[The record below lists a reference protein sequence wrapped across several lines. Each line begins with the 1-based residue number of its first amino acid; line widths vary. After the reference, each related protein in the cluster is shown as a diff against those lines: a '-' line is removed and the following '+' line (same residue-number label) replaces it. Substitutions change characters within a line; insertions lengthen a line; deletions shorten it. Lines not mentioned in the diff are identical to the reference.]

1 MEELFKAFGE
11 YIKVAEFN
19 SFEFWIYPIGTLLLI
34 WLLTTIGLKIIPK
47 GKSKLKT
54 VFRIHKFWIVN
65 SLLIATIII
74 GLLCFWW
81 ATNYFAENENP
92 IQLSLLIS
100 LFIALI
106 IPIIIFSAL
115 RGFFTNEDI
124 KEIAQQPK
132 TPIQQEGTI
141 TSTKKSY
148 RRIKYF
154 YFVLLI
160 GFLFLL
166 FALNSGKNI
175 ISIVFDNSGSME
187 SKNSID
193 ALSETFDN
201 LGKNN
206 EILLTTLEGLGEG
219 SSGGKNTI
227 NEIFAIKNYSQLQA
241 GNVIHYTDPISAK
254 GGLNQITNQVWGS
267 PICESIWKSYLY
279 AKTTLVN
286 ENYKNKV
293 LIVITDGDDNVG
305 NSIPSSK
312 FFFDDEEFA
321 GYYNPEKT
329 FIIDYSD
336 GATNPF
342 LQKFQDADCETF
354 IVTNT
359 KQDYLDALD
368 ATLNSFKNNWYLV
381 IWVIIITSILTLIA
395 LLIEPKKI
403 V

>member
-1 MEELFKAFGE
+1 MEELFKAFGK

-19 SFEFWIYPIGTLLLI
+19 SFEFWIYPIGTILTI

-65 SLLIATIII
+65 SLLVATVII

-81 ATNYFAENENP
+81 ATNYFAENP

-100 LFIALI
+100 LFLSLF
-106 IPIIIFSAL
+106 IPIIIFVAL
-115 RGFFTNEDI
+115 RSFFTNDDI

-132 TPIQQEGTI
+132 TPIQQEETI
-141 TSTKKSY
+141 TRTKKSY
-148 RRIKYF
+148 RKIKLF
-154 YFVLLI
+154 YFMLSL

-166 FALNSGKNI
+166 FSLNTGKNL

-187 SKNSID
+187 SNNSIE

-206 EILLTTLEGLGEG
+206 EIVLTTLEGLGEN
-219 SSGGKNTI
+219 STGGKTTI
-227 NEIFAIKNYSQLQA
+227 NEILAVKNYSQLQA
-241 GNVIHYTDPISAK
+241 GNVVYFTDPISAK
-254 GGLNQITNQVWGS
+254 SGLNQITNQVWGS

-279 AKTTLVN
+279 VNIKLVN
-286 ENYKNKV
+286 NSYKNKV

-305 NSIPSSK
+305 NSIPSNK
-312 FFFDDEEFA
+312 FFYDVEEFA
-321 GYYNPEKT
+321 NYYTPDKT

-342 LQKFQDADCETF
+342 LQKFQDAGCETF

-381 IWVIIITSILTLIA
+381 IWVIIITSILTIIA
-395 LLIEPKKI
+395 LFIEPKKI

>member
-1 MEELFKAFGE
+1 MEELFKAFGK
-11 YIKVAEFN
+11 YIKEAEFN

-54 VFRIHKFWIVN
+54 VFRIHSFWVCSALIV
-65 SLLIATIII
+65 ATIII
-74 GLLCFWW
+74 SLICYWW
-81 ATNYFAENENP
+81 ATNYFSKNP
-92 IQLSLLIS
+92 LQLSLLIS
-100 LFIALI
+100 LFLSLL
-106 IPIIIFSAL
+106 IPIIAL
-115 RGFFTNEDI
+115 LNLRSFYTTDDL
-124 KEIAQQPK
+124 KEVVDQPK
-132 TPIQQEGTI
+132 TPMQAETI
-141 TSTKKSY
+141 ITFAKKAF
-148 RRIKYF
+148 RKKKLCFI
-154 YFVLLI
+154 LLLT

-166 FALNSGKNI
+166 FSLNIGKNL

-187 SKNSID
+187 SKNSIE

-227 NEIFAIKNYSQLQA
+227 NEIFAVKNYSQLQA

-279 AKTTLVN
+279 AKSTLVN

-293 LIVITDGDDNVG
+293 IIVITDGDDNVG

-321 GYYNPEKT
+321 GYYSPDKT

-342 LQKFQDADCETF
+342 LQKFQDAGCDTF

-381 IWVIIITSILTLIA
+381 IWVIIITSILTIIA
-395 LLIEPKKI
+395 LFIEPKKI

>member
-1 MEELFKAFGE
+1 MEELFKAFGK

-47 GKSKLKT
+47 GKTKLKT

-65 SLLIATIII
+65 SLLIATFII

-81 ATNYFAENENP
+81 ATNYFADNP
-92 IQLSLLIS
+92 IQFSLLVS
-100 LFIALI
+100 LVIALI

-132 TPIQQEGTI
+132 TPIQQEETI

-148 RRIKYF
+148 RRIKLF
-154 YFVLLI
+154 YFTLLI
-160 GFLFLL
+160 GFIFLL
-166 FALNSGKNI
+166 FALNTGKNL
-175 ISIVFDNSGSME
+175 ISIVFDNSGSMD
-187 SKNSID
+187 SKNSIE

-201 LGKNN
+201 LGNNN

-219 SSGGKNTI
+219 FSGGKSTI
-227 NEIFAIKNYSQLQA
+227 NEIFEVKNYSQLQA

-254 GGLNQITNQVWGS
+254 SGLNQISTQVWGS
-267 PICESIWKSYLY
+267 PICESIWKSFLF
-279 AKTTLVN
+279 ANSTLVN
-286 ENYKNKV
+286 NIYKNKI
-293 LIVITDGDDNVG
+293 LIIITDGEDDVT

-312 FFFDDEEFA
+312 FFFDYEEFA
-321 GYYNPEKT
+321 NFYTPENT
-329 FIIDYSD
+329 FIIDFSD
-336 GATNPF
+336 SGVNPF
-342 LQKFQDADCETF
+342 LDKFIEADCEIFPETKTQQNF
-354 IVTNT
+354 I
-359 KQDYLDALD
+359 YALNV
-368 ATLNSFKNNWYLV
+368 ALNSFKNNWCLV

>member
-1 MEELFKAFGE
+1 MEELFKAFGK
-11 YIKVAEFN
+11 YIKEAEFN

-54 VFRIHKFWIVN
+54 VFRIHSFWVCSALIV
-65 SLLIATIII
+65 ATIII
-74 GLLCFWW
+74 SLICYWW
-81 ATNYFAENENP
+81 ATNYFSKNP
-92 IQLSLLIS
+92 LQLSLLIS
-100 LFIALI
+100 LFLSLL
-106 IPIIIFSAL
+106 IPIIAL
-115 RGFFTNEDI
+115 LNLRSFYTTDDL
-124 KEIAQQPK
+124 KEVVDQPK
-132 TPIQQEGTI
+132 TPMQAETI
-141 TSTKKSY
+141 ITFAKKAF
-148 RRIKYF
+148 RKKKLCFI
-154 YFVLLI
+154 LLLT

-166 FALNSGKNI
+166 FSLNIGKNL

-187 SKNSID
+187 SKNSIE

-227 NEIFAIKNYSQLQA
+227 NEIFAVKNYSQLQA
-241 GNVIHYTDPISAK
+241 RNVIHYTDPISAK

-279 AKTTLVN
+279 AKSTLVN
-286 ENYKNKV
+286 NSYKNKV

-342 LQKFQDADCETF
+342 LQKFQDAGCETF
-354 IVTNT
+354 TVTNT
-359 KQDYLDALD
+359 KQDFLNALN

>member
-1 MEELFKAFGE
+1 MEELFKAFGK

-19 SFEFWIYPIGTLLLI
+19 SFEFWIYPIGTILAI

-47 GKSKLKT
+47 GKNKFTT
-54 VFRIHKFWIVN
+54 VFRIHKFWIAN
-65 SLLIATIII
+65 SLFVATAII

-81 ATNYFAENENP
+81 STNYFAENP

-100 LFIALI
+100 LFLSLFV
-106 IPIIIFSAL
+106 PIIIFLAL
-115 RGFFTNEDI
+115 RSFFTNEDI

-132 TPIQQEGTI
+132 TPIQQEETI
-141 TSTKKSY
+141 TATKKSY
-148 RRIKYF
+148 RKIKFLYII
-154 YFVLLI
+154 LLI

-166 FALNSGKNI
+166 FSLNTGKNL

-187 SKNSID
+187 SNNSIE

-206 EILLTTLEGLGEG
+206 EIILTTLEGLGEN
-219 SSGGKNTI
+219 STGGKNTI
-227 NEIFAIKNYSQLQA
+227 NEILEIKNYSQLQG
-241 GNVIHYTDPISAK
+241 GNVVYFADPISAK
-254 GGLNQITNQVWGS
+254 SGLNQITNQVWGS

-279 AKTTLVN
+279 VN
-286 ENYKNKV
+286 SNLINNSYKNKV
-293 LIVITDGDDNVG
+293 LIIVTDGDDNVG
-305 NSIPSSK
+305 NSIQTNK

-321 GYYNPEKT
+321 NYYTPEKT

-342 LQKFQDADCETF
+342 FQKFQDAGCEIF

-368 ATLNSFKNNWYLV
+368 ATLNSFKNNWYLI
-381 IWVIIITSILTLIA
+381 IWILIITSLLSIIA

>member
-1 MEELFKAFGE
+1 MEELFKAFGK

-54 VFRIHKFWIVN
+54 VFRIHSFWVCSALIV
-65 SLLIATIII
+65 ATIII
-74 GLLCFWW
+74 SLICYWW
-81 ATNYFAENENP
+81 ATNYFSKNP
-92 IQLSLLIS
+92 LQLSLLIS
-100 LFIALI
+100 LFLSLL
-106 IPIIIFSAL
+106 IPIIAL
-115 RGFFTNEDI
+115 LNLRSFYTTDYL
-124 KEIAQQPK
+124 KEVVDQPK
-132 TPIQQEGTI
+132 TPMQAETI
-141 TSTKKSY
+141 ITFAKKAF
-148 RRIKYF
+148 RKKKLCFI
-154 YFVLLI
+154 LLLT

-166 FALNSGKNI
+166 FSLNIGKNL

-187 SKNSID
+187 SKNSIE

-227 NEIFAIKNYSQLQA
+227 NEIFAVKNYSQLQA
-241 GNVIHYTDPISAK
+241 GNVIHYVAPISAK

-279 AKTTLVN
+279 AKSTLVN
-286 ENYKNKV
+286 EIYKNKV

-305 NSIPSSK
+305 NSITSSK

-342 LQKFQDADCETF
+342 LQKFQDAGCETF

-359 KQDYLDALD
+359 KEDYLYALN

-395 LLIEPKKI
+395 LLIEPKKF

>member
-1 MEELFKAFGE
+1 MDELIKDFGK
-11 YIKVAEFN
+11 YIHKAEFN
-19 SFEFWIYPIGTLLLI
+19 SFEFWIYPISTIIAI

-54 VFRIHKFWIVN
+54 IFRIHKFWIVN
-65 SLLIATIII
+65 SLLVAAILI

-81 ATNYFAENENP
+81 STNYFAENP

-106 IPIIIFSAL
+106 IPIITFSAL
-115 RGFFTNEDI
+115 SSFFTNEDI

-132 TPIQQEGTI
+132 TPIQQEETI

-148 RRIKYF
+148 RRIKLF

-166 FALNSGKNI
+166 FALNTGKNI
-175 ISIVFDNSGSME
+175 ISFVFDNSGSME
-187 SKNSID
+187 SKNSIE

-227 NEIFAIKNYSQLQA
+227 NEIFAVKNYSELQA
-241 GNVIHYTDPISAK
+241 GNVIHYIDPISAK

-279 AKTTLVN
+279 AKSTLVN
-286 ENYKNKV
+286 NSYKNKI
-293 LIVITDGDDNVG
+293 LIVITDGDDKVG
-305 NSIPSSK
+305 NSIPSNK

-321 GYYNPEKT
+321 EYYNPEKT

-342 LQKFQDADCETF
+342 LQKFQDAGCETF

-359 KQDYLDALD
+359 KQDFLDALD

-381 IWVIIITSILTLIA
+381 IWVIIMTTILTIIA
-395 LLIEPKKI
+395 LFIKPKKI
-403 V
+403 I

>member
-1 MEELFKAFGE
+1 MEELFKAFGK

-47 GKSKLKT
+47 GKTKLKT
-54 VFRIHKFWIVN
+54 VFRIHSFWVCSALIV
-65 SLLIATIII
+65 ATIII
-74 GLLCFWW
+74 SLICYWW
-81 ATNYFAENENP
+81 ATNYFSKNP
-92 IQLSLLIS
+92 LQLSLLIS
-100 LFIALI
+100 LFLSLLLPIIALLN
-106 IPIIIFSAL
+106 L
-115 RGFFTNEDI
+115 RSFYTTDDL
-124 KEIAQQPK
+124 KEVVDQPK
-132 TPIQQEGTI
+132 TPMQAETI
-141 TSTKKSY
+141 ITFAKKAF
-148 RRIKYF
+148 RKKKLCFI
-154 YFVLLI
+154 LLLT

-166 FALNSGKNI
+166 FSLNIGKNL

-187 SKNSID
+187 SKNSIE

-206 EILLTTLEGLGEG
+206 EILLTTLEGLGES

-227 NEIFAIKNYSQLQA
+227 NEIFAVMNYSQLQA

-279 AKTTLVN
+279 AKSTLVN

-305 NSIPSSK
+305 NSIPTSK

-336 GATNPF
+336 GTTNPF
-342 LQKFQDADCETF
+342 LQKFQDAGCETF

-368 ATLNSFKNNWYLV
+368 ATLNSYKNNWYLV

>member
-1 MEELFKAFGE
+1 MEELFKAFGKYFKE
-11 YIKVAEFN
+11 AEFN
-19 SFEFWIYPIGTLLLI
+19 SFEFWIYPIGTILLI

-54 VFRIHKFWIVN
+54 VFRIHSFWVCSALIV
-65 SLLIATIII
+65 ATIII
-74 GLLCFWW
+74 SLICYWW
-81 ATNYFAENENP
+81 ATNYFSKNP
-92 IQLSLLIS
+92 LQLSLLIS
-100 LFIALI
+100 LFLSLL
-106 IPIIIFSAL
+106 IPIIAL
-115 RGFFTNEDI
+115 LNLRSFYTTDDL
-124 KEIAQQPK
+124 KEVVDQPK
-132 TPIQQEGTI
+132 TPMQAETI
-141 TSTKKSY
+141 ITFAKKAY
-148 RRIKYF
+148 RKKKLCFI
-154 YFVLLI
+154 LLLT

-166 FALNSGKNI
+166 FSLNIGKNL

-187 SKNSID
+187 SKNAIE

-201 LGKNN
+201 LGNNN
-206 EILLTTLEGLGEG
+206 EILLTTLEGLGEF

-241 GNVIHYTDPISAK
+241 GNVIYYADPISAK
-254 GGLNQITNQVWGS
+254 DGLNQITNQVWGS

-279 AKTTLVN
+279 AKSTLAN
-286 ENYKNKV
+286 NSYKNKV

-321 GYYNPEKT
+321 GYYSPDKT

-336 GATNPF
+336 GAINPF
-342 LQKFQDADCETF
+342 LQKFQDAGCETF

-368 ATLNSFKNNWYLV
+368 TTLNSFKNNWYLV

>member
-1 MEELFKAFGE
+1 MEELFKAFGK

-19 SFEFWIYPIGTLLLI
+19 SFEFWIYPIGTILI
-34 WLLTTIGLKIIPK
+34 IWFLTTIGLKIFPK

-65 SLLIATIII
+65 SLFIATVII

-81 ATNYFAENENP
+81 SSNYFAENP

-100 LFIALI
+100 LFLALF
-106 IPIIIFSAL
+106 IPIIIFFAL
-115 RGFFTNEDI
+115 RSFFTNEDI

-132 TPIQQEGTI
+132 TPIQQEETI
-141 TSTKKSY
+141 TTTKKSY
-148 RRIKYF
+148 RKIKFF
-154 YFVLLI
+154 YFILLL

-166 FALNSGKNI
+166 FSLNTGKNL

-187 SKNSID
+187 SKNSIE

-206 EILLTTLEGLGEG
+206 EIVLTTLEGLGEN
-219 SSGGKNTI
+219 STGGKITI
-227 NEIFAIKNYSQLQA
+227 NEIIAVKTYSQLQA
-241 GNVIHYTDPISAK
+241 GNVVYFTDPISAK
-254 GGLNQITNQVWGS
+254 SGLNQITNQVWGS

-279 AKTTLVN
+279 VN
-286 ENYKNKV
+286 SNLINNSYKNKV

-305 NSIPSSK
+305 NSIPSNK
-312 FFFDDEEFA
+312 FFYDVEEFA
-321 GYYNPEKT
+321 NYYTPDKT
-329 FIIDYSD
+329 FIIDYSE

-342 LQKFQDADCETF
+342 LQKFQDAGCETF

-381 IWVIIITSILTLIA
+381 IWVIIITSILTIIA
-395 LLIEPKKI
+395 LFIEPKKI

>member
-1 MEELFKAFGE
+1 MEELLKAFGK

-19 SFEFWIYPIGTLLLI
+19 SFEFWIYPIGTILAI
-34 WLLTTIGLKIIPK
+34 WLITTIGLKIIPK

-54 VFRIHKFWIVN
+54 VFRIHSFWVCSALI
-65 SLLIATIII
+65 IATVIVSII
-74 GLLCFWW
+74 CFWW
-81 ATNYFAENENP
+81 STNYFSEKP
-92 IQLSLLIS
+92 LQFSLLIS
-100 LFIALI
+100 LFLALLV
-106 IPIIIFSAL
+106 PIITLLNL
-115 RGFFTNEDI
+115 RNFYTADDLREVID
-124 KEIAQQPK
+124 QPK
-132 TPIQQEGTI
+132 TPIQAERTI
-141 TSTKKSY
+141 THAKKAFHKKKLCF
-148 RRIKYF
+148 IL
-154 YFVLLI
+154 LLI

-166 FALNSGKNI
+166 FSLNTGKNL

-187 SKNSID
+187 SNNSIE

-201 LGKNN
+201 LGNNN
-206 EILLTTLEGLGEG
+206 EIVLTTLEGLGEG

-227 NEIFAIKNYSQLQA
+227 NEILSVKNYSQLQA
-241 GNVIHYTDPISAK
+241 GNVIHYTDPFSAK
-254 GGLNQITNQVWGS
+254 GGLYQITNEVWGS

-279 AKTTLVN
+279 AKSTLVN

-305 NSIPSSK
+305 NSISSNK

-321 GYYNPEKT
+321 GYFNSEQT

-342 LQKFQDADCETF
+342 LRRFEDAGCETF

-368 ATLNSFKNNWYLV
+368 ITLNSFKNNWYLV
-381 IWVIIITSILTLIA
+381 IWVIIITSIFTIIA
-395 LLIEPKKI
+395 LFIEPKKI

>member
-1 MEELFKAFGE
+1 MEELFKAFGK
-11 YIKVAEFN
+11 YIKDAEFN
-19 SFEFWIYPIGTLLLI
+19 GFEFWIYPIGTIIVI
-34 WLLTTIGLKIIPK
+34 WLLTTISLKIIPK
-47 GKSKLKT
+47 GKNKFKT

-65 SLLIATIII
+65 SLLVSTIII

-81 ATNYFAENENP
+81 STNYFAENQ

-100 LFIALI
+100 LFLAFFV
-106 IPIIIFSAL
+106 PIIIFIAL
-115 RGFFTNEDI
+115 RRFFTNEDI

-132 TPIQQEGTI
+132 TPIQQEETI
-141 TSTKKSY
+141 TATKKSY
-148 RRIKYF
+148 RKIKLYYF
-154 YFVLLI
+154 IPLI

-166 FALNSGKNI
+166 FSLNTGKNL
-175 ISIVFDNSGSME
+175 ISIVFDNSESME
-187 SKNSID
+187 SNNSIE

-201 LGKNN
+201 LSKNN
-206 EILLTTLEGLGEG
+206 EIVLTTLEGLGEN
-219 SSGGKNTI
+219 STGGKNTI
-227 NEIFAIKNYSQLQA
+227 NEILAVKNYSQLQA
-241 GNVIHYTDPISAK
+241 GNVVYFTDPISAK
-254 GGLNQITNQVWGS
+254 SGLNQITNQVWGS

-279 AKTTLVN
+279 VKSNLIN
-286 ENYKNKV
+286 NSYKNKV
-293 LIVITDGDDNVG
+293 FIVVTDGNDNVG
-305 NSIPSSK
+305 NSIQSGK

-321 GYYNPEKT
+321 NYYTPDKT
-329 FIIDYSD
+329 FVIDYSD

-342 LQKFQDADCETF
+342 LQKFQDAGCETF

-381 IWVIIITSILTLIA
+381 IWSIIITSILTIIA